1 MHDAVIGIRIV
12 IYLLIQGKCGNN
24 TFAISSKFSKW
35 MFYDILLIVY
45 RNCAR
50 KNSIKKITWI
60 NYEYATVCSGR
71 LKFEQRLLVRYSCLR
86 I

>member
-1 MHDAVIGIRIV
+1 MHGAVIGIRNV

-24 TFAISSKFSKW
+24 TFANSSKLSKR
-35 MFYDILLIVY
+35 MFYDILLIVN

-50 KNSIKKITWI
+50 KNSVKKITCI
-60 NYEYATVCSGR
+60 NYEYDSV
-71 LKFEQRLLVRYSCLR
+71 VRYSFVT